1 MPEPSPLLPFVA
13 EPPRRVRFAVR
24 PRPPR
29 PLEPVDG
36 LLAGVAEADLTPP
49 PGMPKAGY
57 SANAHNGSGFRT
69 RLRARVIHLRSG
81 TSSLALVQ
89 CDLLGGS
96 AVLQHLVARAIA
108 DDTDVALAGLL
119 IGATHTHAGPGQY
132 LGTDFYN
139 RFASNR
145 SGFDPAYTQF
155 LVDQIVGAVTSAV
168 SSRRPAVAAIGSLDV
183 WGRTRNRSLAAHVRN
198 PELDDAS
205 TTPER
210 KFHAV
215 NPALHLLRVDALVD
229 VDAADDTDGTP
240 GAGGAHDVERATT
253 PLGAMVVFSVHGT
266 GIPMT
271 AHEYN
276 ADIWAY
282 LVGELRHRIRQRTGA
297 DTVVGAIEGTHA
309 DVAPAIH
316 PGAAGHLEAARLGRS
331 LGAEADVLHER
342 LADQLTEVFPLAAGF
357 REVDLERSSSIGTI
371 TLPRRPAVGAALVAG
386 AHENV
391 TPVVHRIPPFAP
403 GRPKTWGRTVEQGG
417 KWIIGSR
424 WLQPVVLR
432 LAQFPRILPVQVLRI
447 GSTALVGLPFE
458 ITVET
463 GARVEAA
470 VAGALGDG
478 ADRVIV
484 SSVAN
489 EYAGYAATPEEYER
503 QHYEGAHTLYGPATQ
518 PFLAAHAAAL
528 ARDLAGAGT
537 VQDVVEP
544 RRFDLRAT
552 RHLAR
557 PNAAGVVERRFVG
570 RPRFVDPTRD
580 ADGYW
585 TLEWDD
591 VVPGNLRWHEPLVR
605 IETSEDGGATWA
617 PGTQEG
623 RVLDD
628 QGWAL
633 QVIHTGPSP
642 GAGAG
647 APGAAHR
654 YSLRWWDPIV
664 GGAALHRAVLVAN
677 AGRPEVASDPFR

>member
-1 MPEPSPLLPFVA
+1 MPEASPLLPFVA
-13 EPPRRVRFAVR
+13 DPPKRVRFAVR

-29 PLEPVDG
+29 RLDPVDG

-69 RLRARVIHLRSG
+69 RLRARVIHLRAG
-81 TSSLALVQ
+81 TASVALVQ

-96 AVLQHLVARAIA
+96 AVVQHLVAQAIA
-108 DDTDVALAGLL
+108 DATDVPLAGLFV
-119 IGATHTHAGPGQY
+119 GATHTHAGPGQY

-145 SGFDPAYTQF
+145 SGFDPAYAQF
-155 LVDQIVGAVTSAV
+155 LVDQISGAVVAAV
-168 SSRRPAVAAIGSLDV
+168 DGRRPAVAAVGTLDV
-183 WGRTRNRSLAAHVRN
+183 WGRTRNRSLAPHVRN
-198 PELDDAS
+198 PEVADRSLR
-205 TTPER
+205 PER

-215 NPALHLLRVDALVD
+215 NPELHLLRVDAVAD
-229 VDAADDTDGTP
+229 PDA
-240 GAGGAHDVERATT
+240 GAAAGATT

-271 AHEYN
+271 ADEYN
-276 ADIWAY
+276 ADLWAY
-282 LVGELRHRIRQRTGA
+282 LVGELRHRIRRRTGTEA
-297 DTVVGAIEGTHA
+297 VVGAIEGTHA

-331 LGAEADVLHER
+331 LGAEADALHAR
-342 LADQLTEVFPLAAGF
+342 LADELTDDLVLAAGL
-357 REVDLERSSSIGTI
+357 REVDLERDRTIGAVTV
-371 TLPRRPAVGAALVAG
+371 PRRPAVGAALVAG

-403 GRPKTWGRTVEQGG
+403 GRPKMWGRTVEQGG

-424 WLQPVVLR
+424 WLQPIVLR
-432 LAQFPRILPVQVLRI
+432 LADFPRVLPVQVVRI

-463 GARVEAA
+463 GSRVASA
-470 VAGALGDG
+470 VTGALGAA

-489 EYAGYAATPEEYER
+489 EYSGYAATPEEYEL

-518 PFLAAHAAAL
+518 PFLAEHAAAL
-528 ARDLAGAGT
+528 AADVLRDGT
-537 VQDVVEP
+537 VQDVLAH
-544 RRFDLRAT
+544 RRFDLKAR
-552 RHLAR
+552 RHLAV
-557 PNAAGVVERRFVG
+557 PDVHEAIERRFVG
-570 RPRFVDPTRD
+570 AAQFVDPTRD

-585 TLEWDD
+585 SLEWLD
-591 VVPGNLRWHEPLVR
+591 VAPGNLRWHEPLVR
-605 IETSEDGGATWA
+605 IETSVDGADTWA
-617 PGTQEG
+617 PGTCDD

-628 QGWAL
+628 QGWDL
-633 QVIHTGPSP
+633 QVIHLGAVPEPGPTG
-642 GAGAG
+642 
-647 APGAAHR
+647 AHR
-654 YSLRWWDPIV
+654 YELRWWDPIV
-664 GGAALHRAVLVAN
+664 GGADRHRAVLLPN
-677 AGRPEVASDPFR
+677 AGRPEVTSPPFS